1 MKHIVSKRIFES
13 KFNDVVEDI
22 KDICLDLTD
31 GIYNIDIQY
40 NKYNKS
46 DMSLFIKTKNN
57 TINKSFKYI
66 DVKEIVDRII
76 RYLGPDFVDLYV
88 FTGKNIYDD
97 SEWVLLD
104 GYDDDELIGYIRGVR
119 IEFNI

>member
-13 KFNDVVEDI
+13 KFNDMIEDI

-31 GIYNIDIQY
+31 GVYNIDIQY
-40 NKYNKS
+40 NKS
-46 DMSLFIKTKNN
+46 GMSLFIKREGKD

-66 DVKEIVDRII
+66 DVKEIVDRVI
-76 RYLGPDFVDLYV
+76 RYLGPDFTDMYIL
-88 FTGKNIYDD
+88 NPRNSANDNN
-97 SEWVLLD
+97 EWVLLD
-104 GYDDDELIGYIRGVR
+104 GYDDDEAIGSISGVK